1 MHSKQGAPIFLIC
14 TLTIPPPPP
23 NLPNQFKQ
31 EEEIWEIQLLPD
43 LLGDTMSIMVDG
55 LARAPNN
62 QLLDATIAFLGIC
75 HITSEEGLLYFF
87 KNIDGFQKQKVC
99 IQFSFY
105 VTTQS

>member
-1 MHSKQGAPIFLIC
+1 M
-14 TLTIPPPPP
+14 
-23 NLPNQFKQ
+23 
-31 EEEIWEIQLLPD
+31 PD